1 MQFQLK
7 FECCRLWT
15 CGDVWR
21 HFLLFE
27 IHFTMKWTVVLYLL
41 APISPSTQYWVLTL
55 NYRVQK
61 CSQSAFWVWQ
71 LFFSVLAGWIW
82 VTWKHYHDAL
92 GQIAEDSRLQFKVL
106 SADDGVGHAE
116 LEEERLE
123 HFEDFTWSQTK
134 TLRGQTESL
143 CLPSGD
149 GVWDL
154 VLHIHSSRL
163 SEIENTHKQTKDKF
177 RLWFAWGFSKI

>member
-1 MQFQLK
+1 MCWSNRDLSNSTYNWTFKWKTNHPYNQVMWLGL
-7 FECCRLWT
+7 RL
-15 CGDVWR
+15 GLHREKADSR
-21 HFLLFE
+21 IF
-27 IHFTMKWTVVLYLL
+27 M
-41 APISPSTQYWVLTL
+41 APDLH
-55 NYRVQK
+55 
-61 CSQSAFWVWQ
+61 FWVWQ

-106 SADDGVGHAE
+106 SADDGVGHVE
-116 LEEERLE
+116 LEEEWLE

-154 VLHIHSSRL
+154 VLHVHSSRL
-163 SEIENTHKQTKDKF
+163 SELESTHKQTKDKF
-177 RLWFAWGFSKI
+177 RLWFAWGFSEI